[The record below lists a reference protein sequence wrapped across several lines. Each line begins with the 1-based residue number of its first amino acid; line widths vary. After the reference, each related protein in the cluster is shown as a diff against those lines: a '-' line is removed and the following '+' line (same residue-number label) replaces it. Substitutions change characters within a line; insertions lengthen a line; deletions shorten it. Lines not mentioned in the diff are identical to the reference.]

1 MRPRR
6 TSFVQTSAV
15 LARGA
20 ERKIEVV
27 GVVDEELHVLL
38 ADGVL
43 LAVRDKAVEGVTAGL
58 HVTLADVV
66 ASYHHVKDLDHIL
79 LAHPIDA
86 VLVPVHDSG
95 VLLMMWG

>member
-1 MRPRR
+1 MRPQMM
-6 TSFVQTSAV
+6 SLVQTLVV

-20 ERKIEVV
+20 ERKIDVV

-43 LAVRDKAVEGVTAGL
+43 FEVRDKAVEGVTAGL

-66 ASYHHVKDLDHIL
+66 ASCHHAKDLDHIL

-86 VLVPVHDSG
+86 VLVLVHDSG